1 MKTEGPSNQYRAHRS
16 SVGIVFT
23 TSNRDLYVNYA
34 LEKDVSSNC
43 IWSDASLSKG
53 WGFRIKNGR
62 ISTFRASSE
71 TNYDILL

>member
-23 TSNRDLYVNYA
+23 TSNRDLYVNYV

-43 IWSDASLSKG
+43 MERCLFVKRLGI
-53 WGFRIKNGR
+53 
-62 ISTFRASSE
+62 
-71 TNYDILL
+71 